1 MAEFF
6 VLRFSFFFFLNFM
19 YLGIYFLW
27 LWRAG
32 ASHCG
37 GFSLQGLL
45 TAGASLIAEP
55 GFQGTQP
62 SVVLVP
68 TL

>member
-1 MAEFF
+1 
-6 VLRFSFFFFLNFM
+6 M

-27 LWRAG
+27 LWQAG

-37 GFSLQGLL
+37 GFSLRGLL